1 MTNRTQ
7 ETEERISSIKDMIE
21 EINILVKENVQ
32 YKKFLKENN
41 EGI

>member
-1 MTNRTQ
+1 MNEKIPYIEGT
-7 ETEERISSIKDMIE
+7 IE